1 MKTSAEAPSFV
12 AGSAVLRGAYELA
25 LQAHH
30 GPAREGD
37 TTIDHPTRVACL
49 LHESGFEE
57 SVVAAALLHDVIE
70 DTAIDLDDI
79 EARFGYGIAR
89 PVGQMTEDESIE
101 PYEARKREHRTRI
114 THDRRVA
121 AIYAA
126 DKLANARTFNESV
139 EQPDD
144 AKLEHYRRTLGTL
157 RARQPD
163 LPFLEPLQEELQRL
177 LARRSREVKTPN
189 RWLATS
195 HR

>member
-1 MKTSAEAPSFV
+1 MPTSTAVPSFV
-12 AGSAVLRGAYELA
+12 AGSALLRGAYQLA
-25 LQAHH
+25 LGAHH

-37 TTIDHPTRVACL
+37 TTIDHPARVACL

-70 DTAIDLDDI
+70 DTAIDLDEV
-79 EARFGYGIAR
+79 EARFGHEIAR
-89 PVGQMTEDESIE
+89 LVGQMTEDESIE
-101 PYEARKREHRTRI
+101 PYEARKREHRARI

-126 DKLANARTFNESV
+126 DKLANARTFNEV
-139 EQPDD
+139 GEQPDD

-163 LPFLEPLQEELQRL
+163 LPFLEPLQDELERL
-177 LARRSREVKTPN
+177 MARRSH
-189 RWLATS
+189 AA
-195 HR
+195 